1 RFFRAFNAGFTDT
14 TDRYLDAVK
23 FLIGRKWIAGAG
35 LAVVFV
41 AVFIWTRNSP
51 TGFIPTEDQGFIVY
65 SVNLPPG
72 ASLVRTQKVMVK
84 IDDILADIE
93 AIERRASIAGLNIVA
108 NANSSNYGVGFI
120 RMKPHGERGAVD
132 NIQQVMGLINQR
144 LSTIK
149 EASVFLFEFP
159 TVQGFGNTS
168 GFEFIIQDRTG
179 GDLNKLAQTAYG
191 FIGELMKREEIAYA
205 FTTFNTGN

>member
-1 RFFRAFNAGFTDT
+1 
-14 TDRYLDAVK
+14 
-23 FLIGRKWIAGAG
+23 
-35 LAVVFV
+35 
-41 AVFIWTRNSP
+41 
-51 TGFIPTEDQGFIVY
+51 
-65 SVNLPPG
+65 
-72 ASLVRTQKVMVK
+72 
-84 IDDILADIE
+84 
-93 AIERRASIAGLNIVA
+93 RRASIAGLNIVA

-205 FTTFNTGN
+205 LTTFNTGNAQFMLNIDEANAKQLGIFISDLMQTLQVYYGSSFASDFNRFGKFYRVIVQADIPYRAEPSSINNIFVK